1 MMNEKNMLF
10 GDKLLS
16 YNNAFAPDTPLEY
29 SDESDTIG
37 IATEDSTGT
46 ILYYVYQ
53 KGERGSLDW
62 KKEFP
67 DFQSALEYA
76 KMMYSGMISYFNGM
90 YDTVRTSENR
100 EIYVQSEIVPQ
111 TDSEERMSSVMQTL
125 EAINAKLDQII
136 KDQQTME
143 ANIAS
148 IRNKSR
154 AGRKAVRHR
163 KRISELNRYSES

>member
-1 MMNEKNMLF
+1 M
-10 GDKLLS
+10 LS

-29 SDESDTIG
+29 TDESDTIG
-37 IATEDSTGT
+37 IATEDSTGKN
-46 ILYYVYQ
+46 LYYVYQ

-67 DFQSALEYA
+67 NFQSALEYA
-76 KMMYSGMISYFNGM
+76 KTMYSGMISYFNGM

-100 EIYVQSEIVPQ
+100 EIYVQSEPSLQ
-111 TDSEERMSSVMQTL
+111 TDNEERMSNVIQKL

-154 AGRKAVRHR
+154 TGRKTVRHR
-163 KRISELNRYSES
+163 RRISELNRYSES